1 MIDSQREYTQ
11 FVRNRMNL
19 TLSGEIK
26 SKLGLACVGLAGE
39 AGEVL
44 EHYKKYAF
52 HGRPLNTRELILELG
67 DVMFYAHLLMLELGI
82 PPSTVYEANIN
93 KLLSRDEDKAN
104 GKPKY

>member
-1 MIDSQREYTQ
+1 MRSAEAEFIS

-52 HGRPLNTRELILELG
+52 HGRPLNTREVILELG

-93 KLLSRDEDKAN
+93 KLLSRDEEKTN
-104 GKPKY
+104 GQKRY